1 MKSEYHWLDKVK
13 ELLENSTRKTTSR
26 GKPTL
31 LWCRHKHHDP
41 TSIFDENAHK
51 MAMIQHS
58 MKIGKEA
65 VAYINPSQTPVITM
79 GQPLFDTASSGRKQV
94 CSERKNVLWWW
105 VASMSKWLTWKWW
118 GTGWK
123 EVGGTLHWHT
133 MILRRANGT
142 LKAAHINRSHYAHQV
157 SACALY
163 MLQRKAYKEYRE
175 SSNSGKIDFTTW
187 VQTRKEDHLHSYSW
201 QKY

>member
-41 TSIFDENAHK
+41 TSIFDENAHT

-94 CSERKNVLWWW
+94 CSERKNVL
-105 VASMSKWLTWKWW
+105 
-118 GTGWK
+118 
-123 EVGGTLHWHT
+123 
-133 MILRRANGT
+133 
-142 LKAAHINRSHYAHQV
+142 
-157 SACALY
+157 
-163 MLQRKAYKEYRE
+163 
-175 SSNSGKIDFTTW
+175 
-187 VQTRKEDHLHSYSW
+187 
-201 QKY
+201 